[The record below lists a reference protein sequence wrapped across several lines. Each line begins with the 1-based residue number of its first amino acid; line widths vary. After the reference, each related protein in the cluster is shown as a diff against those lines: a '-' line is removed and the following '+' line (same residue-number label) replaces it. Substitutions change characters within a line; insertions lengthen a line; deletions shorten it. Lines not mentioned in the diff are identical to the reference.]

1 MKITV
6 RKITGLSEEAG
17 PSEGGEV
24 TCGGPEEGT
33 SFRAPRMCG
42 KEVLADLSVGIS
54 GSKEARPGGG
64 FGVKESGVVSSMS
77 SQCAFRGAPLCSA
90 LSWETQGQE
99 PVFEVWPTG

>member
-42 KEVLADLSVGIS
+42 KEVLADLSVGVS

-64 FGVKESGVVSSMS
+64 FGVKGLENPMDEGAWRAAVHGVTK
-77 SQCAFRGAPLCSA
+77 
-90 LSWETQGQE
+90 SWK
-99 PVFEVWPTG
+99 

>member
-1 MKITV
+1 MRITV

-42 KEVLADLSVGIS
+42 KGVPADLSVW
-54 GSKEARPGGG
+54 
-64 FGVKESGVVSSMS
+64 
-77 SQCAFRGAPLCSA
+77 A
-90 LSWETQGQE
+90 LAAQRKPDQE
-99 PVFEVWPTG
+99 EDLG